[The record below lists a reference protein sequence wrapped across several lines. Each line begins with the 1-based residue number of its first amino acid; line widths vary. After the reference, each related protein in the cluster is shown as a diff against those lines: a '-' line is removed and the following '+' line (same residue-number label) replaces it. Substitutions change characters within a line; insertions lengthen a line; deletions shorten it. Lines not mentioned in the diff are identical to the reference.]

1 AEMAAE
7 LGPGDDLASRL
18 RRLRERVMVTLA
30 HRDLNGLAGLD
41 EVFETMTAL
50 ADTTIAAATAQAQR
64 TLAEVHGMPA
74 GGGLVVAALGKLGGR
89 ELNVSSDV
97 DLVFLYAEDGETT
110 GPRPIAHQEFFVRAG
125 RSVIALLSELTGEG
139 QVFRVDMRLR
149 PFGDSGP
156 LVTPLN
162 GLEDYFI
169 AHARPWERYAWMKA
183 RVVAGSDEGFA
194 ERVRPFVYRRYL
206 DFGMLESLRDMHG
219 RIADAAVQRRKSDDV
234 KVGNGGIRELEF
246 TVQLFQM
253 VRGGREAA
261 LRTTSTREALRVEGN
276 LGLMEAERVTRLAQA
291 YAFLRKL
298 EHRLQYYDD
307 QQTQAL
313 PRTPGHQAI
322 IAEGMDFPDYASL
335 LAALDEHRAQVQSA
349 FNALFEQAPA
359 SRPTSRL
366 GALLS
371 DPQSAPEP
379 EVLAEQLKEAG
390 IAQSEPVAKRL
401 IDYTRSRRY
410 RSISAASRAKVEKL
424 FPEVVAAA
432 AAQGGS
438 EIVALRLI
446 DLIEAIDGRDS
457 YFSLLLEF
465 PQVLTRAAKLMA
477 RSAWAARLLARH
489 PILLDELTRVATSNA
504 IDWTQERRALRIDCA
519 ECDDDVERLLDQLRH
534 YKQRQVLRLTIADI
548 EGALPVMA
556 LSDELAA
563 LADIILDATLAA
575 ATRSVGVAAD
585 GLCVVGYGKL
595 GGKELGYGSDL
606 DIIFVYEDQM
616 AGNAEQ
622 FARVAQRVNN
632 WMTTLTAAGVLYD
645 IDLRLRPDGIKGLMV
660 SSVSSF
666 RDYQMKRAWTWEH
679 QALTRARACA
689 GDPVAGAQFEEVRDQ
704 ILSQPRERVKL
715 FEEIVAMRVKMR
727 AQHKAD
733 AQDIKHIEGGII
745 DLEFCVQALVLADGP
760 AHRELRENKGNHT
773 LLKRAGKLGLIDAG
787 IAEAAANAYLEMRH
801 RSHLGALNDEEN
813 VTLAAEDLAPE
824 RAAVK
829 ALWRAVFAG

>member
-1 AEMAAE
+1 MNAFDRTRRLSQYVARVASAKPAVVAELEARDARAFTSAEMAAE

-18 RRLRERVMVTLA
+18 RGLRERVMVTLA

-110 GPRPIAHQEFFVRAG
+110 GPRPIAHQEFFVKAG

-313 PRTPGHQAI
+313 PRTPGH
-322 IAEGMDFPDYASL
+322 
-335 LAALDEHRAQVQSA
+335 
-349 FNALFEQAPA
+349 
-359 SRPTSRL
+359 
-366 GALLS
+366 
-371 DPQSAPEP
+371 
-379 EVLAEQLKEAG
+379 
-390 IAQSEPVAKRL
+390 
-401 IDYTRSRRY
+401 
-410 RSISAASRAKVEKL
+410 
-424 FPEVVAAA
+424 
-432 AAQGGS
+432 
-438 EIVALRLI
+438 
-446 DLIEAIDGRDS
+446 
-457 YFSLLLEF
+457 
-465 PQVLTRAAKLMA
+465 
-477 RSAWAARLLARH
+477 
-489 PILLDELTRVATSNA
+489 
-504 IDWTQERRALRIDCA
+504 
-519 ECDDDVERLLDQLRH
+519 
-534 YKQRQVLRLTIADI
+534 
-548 EGALPVMA
+548 
-556 LSDELAA
+556 
-563 LADIILDATLAA
+563 
-575 ATRSVGVAAD
+575 
-585 GLCVVGYGKL
+585 
-595 GGKELGYGSDL
+595 
-606 DIIFVYEDQM
+606 
-616 AGNAEQ
+616 
-622 FARVAQRVNN
+622 
-632 WMTTLTAAGVLYD
+632 
-645 IDLRLRPDGIKGLMV
+645 
-660 SSVSSF
+660 
-666 RDYQMKRAWTWEH
+666 
-679 QALTRARACA
+679 
-689 GDPVAGAQFEEVRDQ
+689 
-704 ILSQPRERVKL
+704 
-715 FEEIVAMRVKMR
+715 
-727 AQHKAD
+727 
-733 AQDIKHIEGGII
+733 
-745 DLEFCVQALVLADGP
+745 
-760 AHRELRENKGNHT
+760 
-773 LLKRAGKLGLIDAG
+773 
-787 IAEAAANAYLEMRH
+787 
-801 RSHLGALNDEEN
+801 
-813 VTLAAEDLAPE
+813 
-824 RAAVK
+824 
-829 ALWRAVFAG
+829 